1 VVTADETADAE
12 VVAAAHRRLAIECN
26 NSTWELIDK
35 ADRSAADVE
44 DMLRR
49 AYAAAYHW
57 ERAAGSGPAN
67 EARAVWLL
75 SKVHLLAGLP
85 DRALHYGDRCLTQCT
100 ANGLVD
106 FDLAYAHECRAR
118 ALRALGRDRDAAA
131 EWERA
136 KAVPIA
142 DPDDRSVVEADLAV
156 GP

>member
-1 VVTADETADAE
+1 
-12 VVAAAHRRLAIECN
+12 
-26 NSTWELIDK
+26 
-35 ADRSAADVE
+35 
-44 DMLRR
+44 MLRR

-57 ERAAGSGPAN
+57 ERAAGRAPAN

-85 DRALHYGDRCLTQCT
+85 DRALHYGDRCLEQCT